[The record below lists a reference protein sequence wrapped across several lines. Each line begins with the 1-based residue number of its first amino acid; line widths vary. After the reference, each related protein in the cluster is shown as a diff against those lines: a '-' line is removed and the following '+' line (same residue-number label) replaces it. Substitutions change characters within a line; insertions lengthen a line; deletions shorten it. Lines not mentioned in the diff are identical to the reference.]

1 MLQKPLSLEKL
12 QCILYPMWKRAVA
25 WDLREI
31 GSAWGKGVT
40 EGPAPKEVGK
50 ISSQGPTK
58 AGTTWAST
66 RKTKQVWRDEGVF
79 ATTPEGP

>member
-1 MLQKPLSLEKL
+1 MHASKAFKTRKL
-12 QCILYPMWKRAVA
+12 QCILYLMWKRAVA
-25 WDLREI
+25 WDLREM

-40 EGPAPKEVGK
+40 EGPAPKEAGK

-66 RKTKQVWRDEGVF
+66 RKTN
-79 ATTPEGP
+79 